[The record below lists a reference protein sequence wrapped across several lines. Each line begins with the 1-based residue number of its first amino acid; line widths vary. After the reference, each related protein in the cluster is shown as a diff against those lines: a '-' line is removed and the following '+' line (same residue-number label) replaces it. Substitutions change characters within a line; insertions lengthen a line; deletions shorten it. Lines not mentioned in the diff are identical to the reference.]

1 MTQQHSVGSMGDQ
14 APLLLAGQFAS
25 DLQLDASR
33 SEPSAAAAA
42 ASPSREKHHSLG
54 HLPKVDLSL
63 PKLSASPEDEPKKII
78 LSTQSEASRRRGTQQ
93 LIPKG
98 LAVASRPKQRYHTT
112 GVSMPMWEAISQQEK
127 RASVPVVSWEDYN
140 ADDFDEEGGG
150 MLSRNR
156 RNQSYRAAVKGFHNG
171 ALEPVKTG
179 APEPVKTGA
188 TLKPV
193 QEERAPSPRSP
204 SRSKKSLGRKRN
216 AKHGG
221 SFKDEPRL
229 YQEIQERGLHSSN
242 QDPDDDFVHVE
253 QPGPDEGIVV
263 RNYRPTQL
271 TWSQLPEVQERG
283 ILDQISPEERKR
295 QEAIFE
301 IIMSEHSYQH
311 SLDILVRLF
320 KKSKELRKTMNIT
333 EHHHLFSNISDILEV
348 SKRFFADLEK
358 RHAEDPL
365 IRDISDIVENHA
377 STHFKPYIIYC
388 SNEVYQQR
396 TLQKLLASNTAF
408 KEALKHIEMTTDC
421 GGLPMI
427 SFLILPM
434 QRATRL
440 PLLMDTICQKTSTHL
455 EEYHS
460 AVKALKSISK
470 LVKQCNDG
478 ARRMERTEQMY
489 TIQKQMEFGK
499 IKPFPLVSA
508 SRWLQ
513 KRGELAVCTEELSI
527 FWKTFT
533 NKSYYL
539 FLFNDVLIVT
549 RKKSEESYLVMDYA
563 TLEQIEVE
571 LLESSEGQLASGS
584 PRSSSSPN
592 MFKVVMKR
600 NSEGKEEQIALVA
613 ESPSDRARW
622 VIALQH
628 HKHTD
633 NEDLNKED
641 LPQVEIIKG
650 HRAKQ
655 PDELSLQQAD
665 VVLVLHKVEGW
676 YQGERLRDGE
686 RGWFPSSCATEITNR
701 IAVERNVRSMER
713 LRKETDV

>member
-1 MTQQHSVGSMGDQ
+1 MSQRHSVGSVGDQ

-25 DLQLDASR
+25 DLQLDASL
-33 SEPSAAAAA
+33 SEPSAAG
-42 ASPSREKHHSLG
+42 PSREKHRSLG
-54 HLPKVDLSL
+54 HLPKEDLSL
-63 PKLSASPEDEPKKII
+63 PKLSTSPENEPKKII

-127 RASVPVVSWEDYN
+127 RASVPAVSWEDYD
-140 ADDFDEEGGG
+140 ADDFEEDGGG

-171 ALEPVKTG
+171 A
-179 APEPVKTGA
+179 PEPVKTGA
-188 TLKPV
+188 SLKPV

-229 YQEIQERGLHSSN
+229 YQEIRERGLHSSN

-253 QPGPDEGIVV
+253 QLGPDEGIVV
-263 RNYRPTQL
+263 KNYRPTQL

-301 IIMSEHSYQH
+301 IILSEHSYQH
-311 SLDILVRLF
+311 SLNVLVRLF

-358 RHAEDPL
+358 RHGDDPL

-408 KEALKHIEMTTDC
+408 KEALKHIEMTADC
-421 GGLPMI
+421 GGLSMI

-434 QRATRL
+434 QRVTRL
-440 PLLMDTICQKTSTHL
+440 PLLMDTICQKTSTDL

-527 FWKTFT
+527 FWKAFS

-563 TLEQIEVE
+563 TLEQIEVQ

-592 MFKVVMKR
+592 PNMFKVLMKR

-633 NEDLNKED
+633 NDDLNKED

-650 HRAKQ
+650 YRAKQ

-676 YQGERLRDGE
+676 FQGERLRDGE

-701 IAVERNVRSMER
+701 IAVERNVRRMER

>member
-1 MTQQHSVGSMGDQ
+1 MTQRHSVGSMGDQ

-33 SEPSAAAAA
+33 SKPLAAAAA
-42 ASPSREKHHSLG
+42 AAPSREKHHSLG

-112 GVSMPMWEAISQQEK
+112 G
-127 RASVPVVSWEDYN
+127 
-140 ADDFDEEGGG
+140 
-150 MLSRNR
+150 
-156 RNQSYRAAVKGFHNG
+156 
-171 ALEPVKTG
+171 
-179 APEPVKTGA
+179 
-188 TLKPV
+188 
-193 QEERAPSPRSP
+193 
-204 SRSKKSLGRKRN
+204 KSLGRKRN

-271 TWSQLPEVQERG
+271 TWSQLPEVQERGILDQISPEERKRQEVQERG

-421 GGLPMI
+421 GGLPML

-499 IKPFPLVSA
+499 IKHFPLVSA

-513 KRGELAVCTEELSI
+513 KCGELAVCTEELSI

-701 IAVERNVRSMER
+701 IAVERNVRRMER